1 MVSPSGLAES
11 IMHTHIG
18 ESIMTLADKLQSIAQ
33 GDFYSEQALY
43 DAMRHPVATCNDKM
57 MLRRYLFGSNCSKDR
72 FDLQQL
78 AIYIGAAD
86 KLK

>member
-1 MVSPSGLAES
+1 MS
-11 IMHTHIG
+11 
-18 ESIMTLADKLQSIAQ
+18 LADQLHAIAQ

-57 MLRRYLFGSNCSKDR
+57 MLRRWLFGAQGSADR

-78 AIYIGAAD
+78 AVYIGAAD
-86 KLK
+86 QLK

>member
-1 MVSPSGLAES
+1 
-11 IMHTHIG
+11 
-18 ESIMTLADKLQSIAQ
+18 MTLADTLHSIAQ
-33 GDFYSEQALY
+33 GEIYSEQALY

-57 MLRRYLFGSNCSKDR
+57 MLRRYLFGANGSKDR

-78 AIYIGAAD
+78 ALYIGAAD

>member
-1 MVSPSGLAES
+1 MK
-11 IMHTHIG
+11 
-18 ESIMTLADKLQSIAQ
+18 LADILHAIAQ
-33 GDFYSEQALY
+33 GDLYSEQALY

-57 MLRRYLFGSNCSKDR
+57 MLRRYLFGNAGSKDR